1 MAGIYKGYEEGNRFV
16 ILTKGANKCIR
27 PVHDRMS
34 VLLGKNEIE
43 DWVFDESFMKEVLR
57 QIPEELVRG
66 QEYERQTFF
75 V

>member
-1 MAGIYKGYEEGNRFV
+1 M
-16 ILTKGANKCIR
+16 R
-27 PVHDRMS
+27 PVHDCMS

-43 DWVFDESFMKEVLR
+43 DWVFDESFMKQVLK

-66 QEYERQTFF
+66 QKYEQQTFF